1 MCLLNSLS
9 KTWHQLH
16 NCPRKSTNS
25 AAGPKYMMPMHVST
39 MMNQRTLHRGSGR
52 LRAIN
57 WSRSWG
63 SWGGNLF
70 LRLGDDKDT
79 KHSWWVFSFWSGST
93 MVGSF
98 NDINGSTDQIIP
110 QEDPRSKKFSGQYD
124 YSLHSV
130 PHKTFHQI
138 QTSKKLNHVGGKHK
152 HKRRHRRS
160 KNKDHEEDVNPTD
173 IVAEILGNLFRTL
186 K

>member
-1 MCLLNSLS
+1 
-9 KTWHQLH
+9 
-16 NCPRKSTNS
+16 
-25 AAGPKYMMPMHVST
+25 MMPMHVWT
-39 MMNQRTLHRGSGR
+39 MMNHQCTGSVR

-57 WSRSWG
+57 WSRSSG
-63 SWGGNLF
+63 PWGGNLF
-70 LRLGDDKDT
+70 LRLGGDKDS
-79 KHSWWVFSFWSGST
+79 KHSWWGFSFWSGII

-130 PHKTFHQI
+130 PIKISHQI
-138 QTSKKLNHVGGKHK
+138 QSSKKLSQVGKHHK

-160 KNKDHEEDVNPTD
+160 KSKDHHEDVNPTD
-173 IVAEILGNLFRTL
+173 IVAEILGNFSVAKATLELALSVRLF
-186 K
+186 